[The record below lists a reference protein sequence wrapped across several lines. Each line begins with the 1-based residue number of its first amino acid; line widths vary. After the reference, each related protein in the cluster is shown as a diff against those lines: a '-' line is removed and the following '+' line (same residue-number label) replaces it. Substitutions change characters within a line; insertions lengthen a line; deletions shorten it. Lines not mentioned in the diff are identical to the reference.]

1 MHDRHSLPLH
11 LLARPAAM
19 STWITRK
26 RLQNLLFVS
35 TLSALGLPLAIG
47 SALASPSKTPVPA
60 ALETLAPNPVPG
72 TLAAAPN
79 LTPLK
84 GLGGELEAGRSAY
97 QAGQFKEAAKLWQT
111 AADQAQQK
119 GDRTTQAIALNYL
132 ALAQQELNQWDA
144 AKEAIN
150 TSLNLLKTQSEN
162 GKGVEA
168 KLWAQAL
175 NTQAGILLQ
184 TGKAEAALE
193 TWQQAGKYYDQAGDP
208 IGNIG
213 SQINQA
219 QALQSLGF
227 YRRAKTQLE
236 GLNKKLISLP
246 DSDLKI
252 SGFRNLGSVLQVV
265 GDMTGSL
272 AALEDAVMTARRL
285 KAIPEL
291 SSALLALGDAS
302 NSTGKD
308 ETALKYLE
316 EAEQVA
322 VNPLEKVQA
331 QLGQLNIHLNQG
343 NLPEVKKRL
352 PAVRSQLL
360 KLPPSRLSIYSLINL
375 SANLNRL
382 KEPAQVVPLKEMSDW
397 LAQAIQS
404 SRQLSDTEAE
414 AYALHQL
421 GQIYIEAKQ
430 WEEAR
435 QVTEQALSLARQMQ
449 AEHIV
454 SQSAWQLGQILKSQ
468 NNRPRAIQAYQEATK
483 ALQALRGDLV
493 AINPEIQFSFR
504 ESVEPVYR
512 EMVDLLLTTQP
523 NQEPNQE
530 ELSQARNLIEAL
542 QVAELDNFFREAC
555 LDKAQQIDQ
564 LDRTATVVYPIL
576 LPNRIAVIL
585 STAGQ
590 PLRYHSIAR
599 DSQQVNA
606 ALSDLLAAINPV
618 SDRKTRLQISS
629 QLYDW
634 LIRPAEAAGALKDTK
649 TLVFVLDGQLRNIP
663 MAALYDGKQY
673 LIEKYAV
680 TLSPGMQLLAA
691 KRLDNPHIGAVV
703 GGISEARSGFSALP
717 AVKQEIQQISGLVT
731 ARTLLNEQ
739 FTSSILA
746 ERLGNNSADVV
757 HLATHGQFSSRQED
771 TFLLTW
777 DGRMNIKELSEV
789 LQFRQ
794 NNRARAIELLVL
806 SACDTAAGDEYAAL
820 GLAGLAVKSGARSTL
835 ATLWPVKDAAAASLM
850 TRFYTH
856 LRQPNIN
863 KAEAL
868 RQAQIE
874 ILKQTDFD
882 DPFFWSGFVLV
893 GNWQ

>member
-1 MHDRHSLPLH
+1 
-11 LLARPAAM
+11 
-19 STWITRK
+19 
-26 RLQNLLFVS
+26 
-35 TLSALGLPLAIG
+35 
-47 SALASPSKTPVPA
+47 
-60 ALETLAPNPVPG
+60 
-72 TLAAAPN
+72 
-79 LTPLK
+79 
-84 GLGGELEAGRSAY
+84 
-97 QAGQFKEAAKLWQT
+97 
-111 AADQAQQK
+111 
-119 GDRTTQAIALNYL
+119 
-132 ALAQQELNQWDA
+132 
-144 AKEAIN
+144 
-150 TSLNLLKTQSEN
+150 
-162 GKGVEA
+162 
-168 KLWAQAL
+168 
-175 NTQAGILLQ
+175 
-184 TGKAEAALE
+184 
-193 TWQQAGKYYDQAGDP
+193 
-208 IGNIG
+208 
-213 SQINQA
+213 
-219 QALQSLGF
+219 
-227 YRRAKTQLE
+227 
-236 GLNKKLISLP
+236 
-246 DSDLKI
+246 
-252 SGFRNLGSVLQVV
+252 
-265 GDMTGSL
+265 MTGSQ

-302 NSTGKD
+302 NNSGKD

-331 QLGQLNIHLNQG
+331 QLGQLSIHLNQG

-352 PAVRSQLL
+352 PTVRSQLL

-382 KEPAQVVPLKEMSDW
+382 KEPSQVVPLTEMSDW
-397 LAQAIQS
+397 LAQAIQA
-404 SRQLSDTEAE
+404 SRQLGDTEAE

-421 GQIYIEAKQ
+421 GQIYMEAKQ

-454 SQSAWQLGQILKSQ
+454 SQSAWQLGQILKAQ
-468 NNRPRAIQAYQEATK
+468 NDRPRAIEAYQEATK

-512 EMVDLLLTTQP
+512 EMVDLLLAT
-523 NQEPNQE
+523 EPSQA
-530 ELSQARNLIEAL
+530 ELAQARNLIEAL

-564 LDRTATVVYPIL
+564 VDRTATVVYPIL

-606 ALSDLLAAINPV
+606 TLTNLLAAINPV
-618 SDRKTRLQISS
+618 SDRQARLQISS

-663 MAALYDGKQY
+663 MAALYDGEKY

-691 KRLDNPHIGAVV
+691 KRLDNPRIGAVV

-717 AVKQEIQQISGLVT
+717 AVKQEIQDISGLVT
-731 ARTLLNEQ
+731 SRTLLNEQ
-739 FTSSILA
+739 FTSKTLSD
-746 ERLGNNSADVV
+746 RLGNSSADVV

-789 LQFRQ
+789 LQSRQ
-794 NNRARAIELLVL
+794 NSRARAIELLVL

-856 LRQPNIN
+856 LRKPNVN

>member
-1 MHDRHSLPLH
+1 MRDRLYLH
-11 LLARPAAM
+11 PVQPSSASPWTSKLLRHVLLA
-19 STWITRK
+19 
-26 RLQNLLFVS
+26 S
-35 TLSALGLPLAIG
+35 TLGWMSVLSVTAQAIALP
-47 SALASPSKTPVPA
+47 SPSKRTVPA
-60 ALETLAPNPVPG
+60 ALDRLVPNPVPG
-72 TLAAAPN
+72 AIAAAP
-79 LTPLK
+79 TFAPLK
-84 GLGGELEAGRSAY
+84 DATGSLEAGRSAY
-97 QAGQFKEAAKLWQT
+97 QAGQFQAAVKLWQA
-111 AADQAQQK
+111 AADQAASQ
-119 GDRTTQAIALNYL
+119 GDRTTQALALNYL

-144 AKEAIN
+144 AREAIN
-150 TSLNLLKTQSEN
+150 TSLKLLKDQSQLQG
-162 GKGVEA
+162 GKGIEA
-168 KLWAQAL
+168 TLWAQVL

-184 TGKAEAALE
+184 TGKAELALS
-193 TWQQAGKYYDQAGDP
+193 TWQQAAQYYEKAGDTV
-208 IGNIG
+208 GNIG

-236 GLNKKLISLP
+236 GLNQKLVTLP

-265 GDMTGSL
+265 GDMTGSQ
-272 AALEDAVMTARRL
+272 AALEAAVMTARRL
-285 KAIPEL
+285 KSAPEL

-302 NSTGKD
+302 NSSGKD

-316 EAEQVA
+316 EAEKVA

-331 QLGQLNIHLNQG
+331 QLGQFNIYLNQG
-343 NLPEVKKRL
+343 NLKEVNTRL
-352 PAVRSQLL
+352 PEIRSQLL
-360 KLPPSRLSIYSLINL
+360 KLPPSRLSIYSIINL
-375 SANLNRL
+375 AANINRL
-382 KEPAQVVPLKEMSDW
+382 KDPTQVAPLKEMSEW

-404 SRQLSDTEAE
+404 ARGLGDAEAE
-414 AYALHQL
+414 AYGLHQL
-421 GQIYIEAKQ
+421 GQVYVEAKQ
-430 WEEAR
+430 LREAQ
-435 QVTEQALSLARQMQ
+435 QVTEQSLAIARQLQ
-449 AEHIV
+449 AEHII
-454 SQSAWQLGQILKSQ
+454 SQSAWQLGQILNAQ
-468 NNRPRAIQAYQEATK
+468 NDRSRSLQAYQEATK

-512 EMVDLLLTTQP
+512 EMVDILLTQ
-523 NQEPNQE
+523 NPNQE
-530 ELSQARNLIEAL
+530 ELTQARNLIEAL

-555 LDKAQQIDQ
+555 LDKAKQIDQ
-564 LDRTATVVYPIL
+564 VDRTATVVYPIL
-576 LPNRIAVIL
+576 LPERIAVIF

-590 PLRYHSIAR
+590 PLRYHSTPR
-599 DSQQVNA
+599 NNLQVNST
-606 ALSDLLAAINPV
+606 LNNLLAAINPV
-618 SDRKTRLQISS
+618 SDRKTRLEISS

-634 LIRPAEAAGALKDTK
+634 LIRPAETAGALKDTK

-663 MAALYDGKQY
+663 MAALHDGKQY

-680 TLSPGMQLLAA
+680 TLSPGLQLMAD
-691 KRLDNPHIGAVV
+691 KPLDNQHIGAVV
-703 GGISEARSGFSALP
+703 GGISESRSGFSALP
-717 AVKQEIQQISGLVT
+717 AVKKEIQQIADLVT
-731 ARTLLNEQ
+731 SRTLLNEQ
-739 FTSSILA
+739 FTSSALA
-746 ERLGNNSADVV
+746 DRLSNSSADVV
-757 HLATHGQFSSRQED
+757 HLATHGQFSSRQEE

-789 LQFRQ
+789 LQSRQ
-794 NNRARAIELLVL
+794 TSRTRAIELLVL

-856 LRQPNIN
+856 LRQPGTT

-874 ILKQTDFD
+874 IMKQTDFD

-893 GNWQ
+893 GNWR

>member
-1 MHDRHSLPLH
+1 MHDRHSLPAH
-11 LLARPAAM
+11 LSARLSAM
-19 STWITRK
+19 ITWTSRK
-26 RLQNLLFVS
+26 TLRNLLFAS
-35 TLSALGLPLAIG
+35 TLTGLGLPLTIG
-47 SALASPSKTPVPA
+47 SALAASIPSVPA
-60 ALETLAPNPVPG
+60 TLETLVPNPVPG
-72 TLAAAPN
+72 TIAASPN

-84 GLGGELEAGRSAY
+84 GIGGELEAGRSAY
-97 QAGQFKEAAKLWQT
+97 QTGAFKQAAQLWQT

-162 GKGVEA
+162 GKGVDA

-184 TGKAEAALE
+184 TGKAETALE

-236 GLNKKLISLP
+236 GLNKKLVTLP

-302 NSTGKD
+302 NNSGKD
-308 ETALKYLE
+308 ETALTYLE

-343 NLPEVKKRL
+343 NLLEVKKRL
-352 PAVRSQLL
+352 PEVRSTLL
-360 KLPPSRLSIYSLINL
+360 QLPPSRLSIYSLINL
-375 SANLNRL
+375 AANINRL
-382 KEPAQVVPLKEMSDW
+382 KDPSQVAPLKEMSDW

-414 AYALHQL
+414 AYALNQL
-421 GQIYIEAKQ
+421 GQIYTETQQ
-430 WEEAR
+430 WNEAR
-435 QVTEQALSLARQMQ
+435 QVTEQSLSIARQMQ

-454 SQSAWQLGQILKSQ
+454 SQSAWQLGQILKAQ
-468 NNRPRAIQAYQEATK
+468 NDRPRAIQAYQEATK

-512 EMVDLLLTTQP
+512 EMVDLLLSSDP
-523 NQEPNQE
+523 SQE
-530 ELSQARNLIEAL
+530 ELTQARNLIEAL

-564 LDRTATVVYPIL
+564 VDRSATVVYPIL
-576 LPNRIAVIL
+576 LPNRIAVIF

-590 PLRYHSIAR
+590 PLRYHSIAS
-599 DSQQVNA
+599 DNQQVNTTLA
-606 ALSDLLAAINPV
+606 DLLAAINPV
-618 SDRKTRLQISS
+618 SDRKTRLQIST

-691 KRLDNPHIGAVV
+691 KRLDNPQIGAVV

-717 AVKQEIQQISGLVT
+717 AVKQEIQEISGLVT
-731 ARTLLNEQ
+731 SRTLLNEQ
-739 FTSSILA
+739 FTSNALSD
-746 ERLGNNSADVV
+746 RLSNSSADVV

-789 LQFRQ
+789 LQSRQ
-794 NNRARAIELLVL
+794 SNRARAIELLVL

-856 LRQPNIN
+856 LRKPNVN

-868 RQAQIE
+868 RQAQID

>member
-1 MHDRHSLPLH
+1 MRDRHLPAAQCSASTRTKYSRRTRRNS
-11 LLARPAAM
+11 LLAR
-19 STWITRK
+19 
-26 RLQNLLFVS
+26 
-35 TLSALGLPLAIG
+35 TLGCLGLPALLLG
-47 SALASPSKTPVPA
+47 SATASLAVNPA
-60 ALETLAPNPVPG
+60 AKPITPASLETRVPKPVPG
-72 TLAAAPN
+72 SIAATPN
-79 LTPLK
+79 LAPLNH
-84 GLGGELEAGRSAY
+84 LGGDLEAGRSAY
-97 QAGQFKEAAKLWQT
+97 QSGQFKQAAQLWQT
-111 AADQAQQK
+111 AADQAGRN
-119 GDRTTQAIALNYL
+119 GDRITQSIALNYL

-144 AKEAIN
+144 AKDAIN
-150 TSLNLLKTQSEN
+150 TSLKLLKDESQG
-162 GKGVEA
+162 GKGVET

-184 TGKAEAALE
+184 TGKADAALA
-193 TWQQAGKYYDQAGDP
+193 TWQQSAQYYEKAGDS
-208 IGNIG
+208 IGHIG

-227 YRRAKTQLE
+227 YRRAKSQLE
-236 GLNKKLISLP
+236 GINQKLIALP

-252 SGFRNLGSVLQVV
+252 SAFRNLGSVLQVI
-265 GDMTGSL
+265 GDMTGSQ

-285 KAIPEL
+285 KSIPEL

-302 NSTGKD
+302 NNDGKD

-331 QLGQLNIHLNQG
+331 QLGQLNIYLNQG
-343 NLPEVKKRL
+343 NLKEVSTRL
-352 PAVRSQLL
+352 PIVRSQLL
-360 KLPPSRLSIYSLINL
+360 QIPPSRLSIYSLINL
-375 SANLNRL
+375 AANLNRL
-382 KEPAQVVPLKEMSDW
+382 KEPSQVVPLREMADW
-397 LAQAIQS
+397 LAQATQS
-404 SRQLSDTEAE
+404 ARQLGDAEAE

-421 GQIYIEAKQ
+421 GQIYAEAKQ
-430 WEEAR
+430 WTEAR
-435 QVTEQALSLARQMQ
+435 QVTEQSLTIARQMQ
-449 AEHIV
+449 AEHII
-454 SQSAWQLGQILKSQ
+454 SQSAWQLGQILKAQ
-468 NNRPRAIQAYQEATK
+468 NDRPRAIQAYQEATK

-512 EMVDLLLTTQP
+512 EMVDLLLTDNTS
-523 NQEPNQE
+523 QE
-530 ELSQARNLIEAL
+530 ELTQARNLIEAL

-564 LDRTATVVYPIL
+564 VDRSATVVYPIL
-576 LPNRIAVIL
+576 LPNRIAVIF

-590 PLRYHSIAR
+590 PLRYHSVSR
-599 DSQQVNA
+599 DNKQVNTT
-606 ALSDLLAAINPV
+606 LTNLLAAINPV
-618 SDRKTRLQISS
+618 SDRATRLQISN

-634 LIRPAEAAGALKDTK
+634 LIRPAEDAGALKDTK

-663 MAALYDGKQY
+663 MAALHDGKQY

-680 TLSPGMQLLAA
+680 TLSPGLQLLAA
-691 KRLDNPHIGAVV
+691 HPLNNQKIGAVV

-717 AVKQEIQQISGLVT
+717 AVQKEIQQISDLVSS
-731 ARTLLNEQ
+731 RTLLNAQ
-739 FTSSILA
+739 FTSNALSD
-746 ERLGNNSADVV
+746 RLGNSSADVV

-777 DGRMNIKELSEV
+777 DGRMNIKELANV
-789 LQFRQ
+789 LQSRQ

-856 LRQPNIN
+856 LRKPGVT

-868 RQAQIE
+868 RQAQME
-874 ILKQTDFD
+874 IMKQTDFD